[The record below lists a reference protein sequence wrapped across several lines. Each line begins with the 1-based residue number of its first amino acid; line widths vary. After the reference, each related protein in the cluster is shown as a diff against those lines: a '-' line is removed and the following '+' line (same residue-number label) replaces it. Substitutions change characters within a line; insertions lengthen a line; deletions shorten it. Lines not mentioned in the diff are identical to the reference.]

1 MSIRETSGYES
12 GSEIRNWIGIQFFAE
27 GGDGGDTGAD
37 MDGDFGTDFEAGL
50 LGDGLENQ
58 QTAGQDLGEG
68 GADGLENQQPEGQ
81 QEQPE
86 DKQQGGQE
94 PPAEARQEQPPQ
106 LVPMTFNGQQIML
119 PQEAV
124 QQLRGALGTD
134 PVALL
139 QKGMNYDH
147 KAERE
152 LRVLDQYAAAS
163 GMTRAQYLA
172 QLEQAQQQAELAAE
186 LEKARSEFPEAP
198 DAALQEIARNR
209 VAAKRAAEQQQ
220 RAQQQAAVQQVRQ
233 RAQTAVQEARRK
245 AEQNA
250 WAEYGRIAG
259 IGINDEVPARVLEL
273 VQKEGMTPVA
283 AHWRYQA
290 EQAQQQNEIHKKDQQ
305 NRQQSAGSLTGADN
319 PGGFEA
325 EFMKAFQF

>member
-1 MSIRETSGYES
+1 MDDIRETSGIDS
-12 GSEIRNWIGIQFFAE
+12 TNI
-27 GGDGGDTGAD
+27 T
-37 MDGDFGTDFEAGL
+37 DGDFGTDFEAGL

-58 QTAGQDLGEG
+58 QTAEQDPGEG

-94 PPAEARQEQPPQ
+94 PPAEARQKQPPQ

-172 QLEQAQQQAELAAE
+172 QLEQAQQQAELNAE
-186 LEKARSEFPEAP
+186 IEKARSEFPEAP
-198 DAALQEIARNR
+198 DAALQEIAKSR
-209 VAAKRAAEQQQ
+209 VASKRAAEQQQ
-220 RAQQQAAVQQVRQ
+220 RAQQQAAVQQVQQ
-233 RAQTAVQEARRK
+233 RANQAVQEARRK
-245 AEQNA
+245 AEI
-250 WAEYGRIAG
+250 AEWDRYEQMAKVHKPEDI
-259 IGINDEVPARVLEL
+259 PPRVMEL
-273 VQKEGMTPVA
+273 VQQKGMKPIE
-283 AHWRYQA
+283 AHLQYQF
-290 EQAQQQNEIHKKDQQ
+290 EQAQQQNEIQKKDQQ
-305 NRQQSAGSLTGADN
+305 NRRQSAGSLTGSDS

>member
-12 GSEIRNWIGIQFFAE
+12 GREIRNWIGIQFFAE
-27 GGDGGDTGAD
+27 GEDGGADQGAD

-58 QTAGQDLGEG
+58 QTAEQDPGEG

-86 DKQQGGQE
+86 DKQEGGQE
-94 PPAEARQEQPPQ
+94 PPAEAQQEQPPQ

-152 LRVLDQYAAAS
+152 LRVLDQYAEAS
-163 GMTRAQYLA
+163 GLTRTQYLA
-172 QLEQAQQQAELAAE
+172 QLEQAQQQAELNAE
-186 LEKARSEFPEAP
+186 LEKARGEFPEAP

-220 RAQQQAAVQQVRQ
+220 AQQRQQAVQQVQQ

-245 AEQNA
+245 AEI
-250 WAEYGRIAG
+250 AEWDRYEQMAG
-259 IGINDEVPARVLEL
+259 VHKPEDIPPRVMEL
-273 VQKEGMTPVA
+273 VQQQGLKPTE
-283 AHWRYQA
+283 AHLQYQL
-290 EQAQQQNEIHKKDQQ
+290 EQARQQNEIHKKDQQ
-305 NRQQSAGSLTGADN
+305 NRQQSAGSLKGAGDTADDFLA
-319 PGGFEA
+319 GLFG
-325 EFMKAFQF
+325 

>member
-1 MSIRETSGYES
+1 MSNWETSNYES
-12 GSEIRNWIGIQFFAE
+12 GNKIRHWIGIQFFAK
-27 GGDGGDTGAD
+27 GGDSGADTGAD

-50 LGDGLENQ
+50 LGDGLEDQ
-58 QTAGQDLGEG
+58 QTAEQEPGEG
-68 GADGLENQQPEGQ
+68 GADGLENQQPEGR

-86 DKQQGGQE
+86 DKQEGGQE
-94 PPAEARQEQPPQ
+94 PPEEARQEQPPQ

-172 QLEQAQQQAELAAE
+172 QLEQAQQQAELNAE
-186 LEKARSEFPEAP
+186 IEKARGEFPEAP
-198 DAALQEIARNR
+198 DAALQEIAKSR
-209 VAAKRAAEQQQ
+209 VASKRAAEQQQ
-220 RAQQQAAVQQVRQ
+220 RAQQQAAVQQVQQ
-233 RAQTAVQEARRK
+233 RAEQAVQEARRK

-259 IGINDEVPARVLEL
+259 IDINDEVPARVLEL
-273 VQKEGMTPVA
+273 VQKEGMTPIA

-290 EQAQQQNEIHKKDQQ
+290 EQAQQQNEIKKKDQQ
-305 NRQQSAGSLTGADN
+305 NRQQSAGSLTGAGDTADDFLR
-319 PGGFEA
+319 GFLDS
-325 EFMKAFQF
+325 

>member
-1 MSIRETSGYES
+1 MDDIRETSGIDS
-12 GSEIRNWIGIQFFAE
+12 TTQ
-27 GGDGGDTGAD
+27 

-50 LGDGLENQ
+50 LGDGLEDQ
-58 QTAGQDLGEG
+58 QTAEQDPGEG

-86 DKQQGGQE
+86 NNQPGGQE

-119 PQEAV
+119 PQEAI

-152 LRVLDQYAAAS
+152 LRVLDQYAEAS

-172 QLEQAQQQAELAAE
+172 QLEQAQQQAELNAE

-198 DAALQEIARNR
+198 DAALQEIAKSR
-209 VAAKRAAEQQQ
+209 VASKRAAEQQQ
-220 RAQQQAAVQQVRQ
+220 RAQQQATVQQVQQ
-233 RAQTAVQEARRK
+233 RAEQAVQEARRK
-245 AEQNA
+245 AEI
-250 WAEYGRIAG
+250 AEWDRYEQMAKVHKPEDI
-259 IGINDEVPARVLEL
+259 PPRVMEL
-273 VQKEGMTPVA
+273 VQQQGLKPTE
-283 AHWRYQA
+283 AHLQYQL
-290 EQAQQQNEIHKKDQQ
+290 EQAQQQNEIKKKDQQ
-305 NRQQSAGSLTGADN
+305 NRRQSAGSLTGAGDTADDFLR
-319 PGGFEA
+319 GFLDS
-325 EFMKAFQF
+325 

>member
-1 MSIRETSGYES
+1 MDDIRETSGIDS
-12 GSEIRNWIGIQFFAE
+12 TNI
-27 GGDGGDTGAD
+27 T
-37 MDGDFGTDFEAGL
+37 DGDFSTDFEAGL
-50 LGDGLENQ
+50 LGDGLEDQ
-58 QTAGQDLGEG
+58 QTAEQDPGEG

-94 PPAEARQEQPPQ
+94 PPAEARQKQPPQ

-172 QLEQAQQQAELAAE
+172 QIEQAQQQAELNAE

-220 RAQQQAAVQQVRQ
+220 RAQQQAAVQQVQQ
-233 RAQTAVQEARRK
+233 RAQQAVQEARRK
-245 AEQNA
+245 AEIKG
-250 WAEYGRIAG
+250 WDDYEKLAG
-259 IGINDEVPARVLEL
+259 VHKPEDIPPRVVEL

-290 EQAQQQNEIHKKDQQ
+290 EQAQQQNEINKKDQQ
-305 NRQQSAGSLTGADN
+305 NRQQSAGSLTGAGDTADDFLA
-319 PGGFEA
+319 GLFG
-325 EFMKAFQF
+325 

>member
-1 MSIRETSGYES
+1 MSNWETSNYES
-12 GSEIRNWIGIQFFAE
+12 GNKIRHWIGIQFFAK
-27 GGDGGDTGAD
+27 GGDSGVDTGAD

-50 LGDGLENQ
+50 LGDGLEDQ
-58 QTAGQDLGEG
+58 QTAEQDPGEG

-86 DKQQGGQE
+86 NNQQGGQE
-94 PPAEARQEQPPQ
+94 PPAEAQQEQPPQ

-172 QLEQAQQQAELAAE
+172 QLEQAQQQAELNAE
-186 LEKARSEFPEAP
+186 IEKARSEFPEAP
-198 DAALQEIARNR
+198 DAALQEIAKSR
-209 VAAKRAAEQQQ
+209 VASKRAAEQQQ
-220 RAQQQAAVQQVRQ
+220 RAQQQAAVQQVQQ

-245 AEQNA
+245 AEI
-250 WAEYGRIAG
+250 AEWDRYEQMAG
-259 IGINDEVPARVLEL
+259 VHKPEDIPPRVMEL
-273 VQKEGMTPVA
+273 VQKEGMKPVE
-283 AHWRYQA
+283 AHLQYQF
-290 EQAQQQNEIHKKDQQ
+290 EQAQQQNAINKKDQQ
-305 NRQQSAGSLTGADN
+305 NRQQSAGSLAGAGD
-319 PGGFEA
+319 EA
-325 EFMKAFQF
+325 DAFLAGLFG

>member
-1 MSIRETSGYES
+1 MSNWEASNYES
-12 GSEIRNWIGIQFFAE
+12 GNELRSRIGLQFFAKGE
-27 GGDGGDTGAD
+27 DGGADQGAD

-50 LGDGLENQ
+50 LGDGLESQ
-58 QTAGQDLGEG
+58 QTAEQDTGDG

-86 DKQQGGQE
+86 DKQEGGQE
-94 PPAEARQEQPPQ
+94 PPAEAQQEQPPQ
-106 LVPMTFNGQQIML
+106 LVPMIFNGHRILL

-139 QKGMNYDH
+139 RKGMNYDH

-152 LRVLDQYAAAS
+152 LRVLDQYAEAS

-186 LEKARSEFPEAP
+186 IDKARGEFPEAP
-198 DAALQEIARNR
+198 DAALQEIAKSR
-209 VAAKRAAEQQQ
+209 VASKRAAEQQQ
-220 RAQQQAAVQQVRQ
+220 RAQQQAAVQQVQQ
-233 RAQTAVQEARRK
+233 RAEQAVQEARRK
-245 AEQNA
+245 AELAA
-250 WAEYGRIAG
+250 WAEYGKIAG
-259 IGINDEVPARVLEL
+259 IGTNDDVPARVLEL

-305 NRQQSAGSLTGADN
+305 NRQQSAGSLTGAGDD
-319 PGGFEA
+319 A
-325 EFMKAFQF
+325 DAFLAGLFG

>member
-1 MSIRETSGYES
+1 MDDIRETSGIDS
-12 GSEIRNWIGIQFFAE
+12 TNI
-27 GGDGGDTGAD
+27 T
-37 MDGDFGTDFEAGL
+37 DGDFSTDFEAGL
-50 LGDGLENQ
+50 LGDGLEDQ
-58 QTAGQDLGEG
+58 QTAEQDPGEG

-94 PPAEARQEQPPQ
+94 PPAEARQKQPPQ

-172 QLEQAQQQAELAAE
+172 QLEQAQQQAELNAE

-220 RAQQQAAVQQVRQ
+220 RAQQQAAVQQVQQ
-233 RAQTAVQEARRK
+233 RAQQAVQEARRK
-245 AEQNA
+245 AEIKG
-250 WAEYGRIAG
+250 WDDYEKLAG
-259 IGINDEVPARVLEL
+259 VHKPEDIPPRVVEL

-290 EQAQQQNEIHKKDQQ
+290 EQAQQQNEINKKDQQ
-305 NRQQSAGSLTGADN
+305 NRQQSAGSLTGAGDTADDFLA
-319 PGGFEA
+319 GLFG
-325 EFMKAFQF
+325 

>member
-1 MSIRETSGYES
+1 MDDIRETSGIDS
-12 GSEIRNWIGIQFFAE
+12 TTQ
-27 GGDGGDTGAD
+27 

-58 QTAGQDLGEG
+58 QTAEQDPGEG

-94 PPAEARQEQPPQ
+94 PPAEARQKQPPQ

-172 QLEQAQQQAELAAE
+172 QLEQAQQQAELNAE
-186 LEKARSEFPEAP
+186 IEKARSEFPEAP
-198 DAALQEIARNR
+198 DAALQEIAKSR
-209 VAAKRAAEQQQ
+209 VASKRAAEQQQ
-220 RAQQQAAVQQVRQ
+220 RAQQQAAVQQVQQ
-233 RAQTAVQEARRK
+233 RANQAVQEARRK
-245 AEQNA
+245 AEIKG
-250 WAEYGRIAG
+250 WDDYEKLAG
-259 IGINDEVPARVLEL
+259 VHKPEDIPPRVVEL
-273 VQKEGMTPVA
+273 VQKEGMTPTA

-290 EQAQQQNEIHKKDQQ
+290 EQAQQQNAINKKDQQ
-305 NRQQSAGSLTGADN
+305 NRQQSAGSLTGASDD
-319 PGGFEA
+319 A
-325 EFMKAFQF
+325 DAFLAGLFG

>member
-1 MSIRETSGYES
+1 MSIRKTSGYES
-12 GSEIRNWIGIQFFAE
+12 GSEIRNWIGLQFFAE
-27 GGDGGDTGAD
+27 GGDGGADTGAD

-50 LGDGLENQ
+50 MDGGLEDQ
-58 QTAGQDLGEG
+58 QTAEQEPGEG

-94 PPAEARQEQPPQ
+94 PPAEAQQEQPPQ

-134 PVALL
+134 PVSLL

-152 LRVLDQYAAAS
+152 LRVLDQYAEAS

-186 LEKARSEFPEAP
+186 IEKARSEFPEGTP
-198 DAALQEIARNR
+198 DAALTEIAKSR
-209 VAAKRAAEQQQ
+209 VASKRAAEQQQ
-220 RAQQQAAVQQVRQ
+220 RAQQQAAVQQVQQ
-233 RAQTAVQEARRK
+233 RANQAVQEARRK
-245 AEQNA
+245 AEI
-250 WAEYGRIAG
+250 AEWDRYEQMAKVHKPEDI
-259 IGINDEVPARVLEL
+259 PPRVMEL
-273 VQKEGMTPVA
+273 VQKEGMKPVE
-283 AHWRYQA
+283 AHLQYQF
-290 EQAQQQNEIHKKDQQ
+290 EQAQQQNAINKKDQQ
-305 NRQQSAGSLTGADN
+305 NRRQSAGSLTGAGDTADDFLA
-319 PGGFEA
+319 GLFG
-325 EFMKAFQF
+325 

>member
-1 MSIRETSGYES
+1 MDDIRETSGIDS
-12 GSEIRNWIGIQFFAE
+12 TTQ
-27 GGDGGDTGAD
+27 

-50 LGDGLENQ
+50 LGDGLEDQ
-58 QTAGQDLGEG
+58 QTAEQNPSEG

-94 PPAEARQEQPPQ
+94 PPAEAQQEQPPQ
-106 LVPMTFNGQQIML
+106 LVPMIFNGYRILL

-172 QLEQAQQQAELAAE
+172 QLEQAQQQAELNAE
-186 LEKARSEFPEAP
+186 IEKARGEFPEAP
-198 DAALQEIARNR
+198 DAALQEIAKSR
-209 VAAKRAAEQQQ
+209 VASKRAAEQQQ
-220 RAQQQAAVQQVRQ
+220 RAQQQAAVQQVQQ

-245 AEQNA
+245 AEI
-250 WAEYGRIAG
+250 AEWDRYEQMAKVHKPEDI
-259 IGINDEVPARVLEL
+259 PPRVMEL
-273 VQKEGMTPVA
+273 VQQQGMKPVE
-283 AHWRYQA
+283 AHLQYQF
-290 EQAQQQNEIHKKDQQ
+290 EQAQQQKEIHKKDQQ
-305 NRQQSAGSLTGADN
+305 NRQQSAGSLTGAGDTADDFLR
-319 PGGFEA
+319 GFLDS
-325 EFMKAFQF
+325 

>member
-1 MSIRETSGYES
+1 MDDIRETSGIDS
-12 GSEIRNWIGIQFFAE
+12 TNI
-27 GGDGGDTGAD
+27 T
-37 MDGDFGTDFEAGL
+37 DGDFGTDFEAGL
-50 LGDGLENQ
+50 LGDGLEDQ
-58 QTAGQDLGEG
+58 QTAEQDPGEG

-86 DKQQGGQE
+86 NNQPGGQE

-119 PQEAV
+119 PQEAI

-152 LRVLDQYAAAS
+152 LRVLDQYAEAS

-172 QLEQAQQQAELAAE
+172 QLEQAQQQAELNAE

-198 DAALQEIARNR
+198 DAALQEIAKSR
-209 VAAKRAAEQQQ
+209 VASKRAAEQQQ
-220 RAQQQAAVQQVRQ
+220 RAQQQATVQQVQQ
-233 RAQTAVQEARRK
+233 RAEQAVQEARRK
-245 AEQNA
+245 AEI
-250 WAEYGRIAG
+250 AEWDRYEQMAKVHKPEDI
-259 IGINDEVPARVLEL
+259 PPRVMEL
-273 VQKEGMTPVA
+273 VQQQGLKPTE
-283 AHWRYQA
+283 AHLQYQL
-290 EQAQQQNEIHKKDQQ
+290 EQAQQQNEIKKKDQQ
-305 NRQQSAGSLTGADN
+305 NRRQSAGSLTGAGDTADDFLR
-319 PGGFEA
+319 GFLDS
-325 EFMKAFQF
+325 

>member
-58 QTAGQDLGEG
+58 QPAGQDPGEG

-172 QLEQAQQQAELAAE
+172 QLEQAQQQAELNAE
-186 LEKARSEFPEAP
+186 IEKARGEFPEAP
-198 DAALQEIARNR
+198 DAALQEIAKSR
-209 VAAKRAAEQQQ
+209 VASKRAAEQQQ
-220 RAQQQAAVQQVRQ
+220 RAQQQAAVQQVQQ

-245 AEQNA
+245 AEI
-250 WAEYGRIAG
+250 AEWDRYEQMAKVHKPEDI
-259 IGINDEVPARVLEL
+259 PPRVMEL
-273 VQKEGMTPVA
+273 VQQQGMKPVE
-283 AHWRYQA
+283 AHLQYQF

-305 NRQQSAGSLTGADN
+305 NRQQSAGSLTGAGDTADDFLR
-319 PGGFEA
+319 GFLDS
-325 EFMKAFQF
+325 

>member
-1 MSIRETSGYES
+1 MSNWETSNYES
-12 GSEIRNWIGIQFFAE
+12 GNKIRHWIGIQFFAK
-27 GGDGGDTGAD
+27 GGDSGADTGAD

-50 LGDGLENQ
+50 LGDGLEDQ
-58 QTAGQDLGEG
+58 QTAGQDPGEG
-68 GADGLENQQPEGQ
+68 EADGLENQQPEGQ

-86 DKQQGGQE
+86 DNQPGGQE
-94 PPAEARQEQPPQ
+94 PPAEAQQEQPPQ

-172 QLEQAQQQAELAAE
+172 QLEQAQQQAELNAE
-186 LEKARSEFPEAP
+186 IEKARSEFPEAP
-198 DAALQEIARNR
+198 DAALQEIAKSR
-209 VAAKRAAEQQQ
+209 VASKRAAEQQQ
-220 RAQQQAAVQQVRQ
+220 RAQQQAAMQQVQQ

-245 AEQNA
+245 AEI
-250 WAEYGRIAG
+250 AEWDRYEQMAG
-259 IGINDEVPARVLEL
+259 VHKPEDIPPRVMEL

-290 EQAQQQNEIHKKDQQ
+290 EQAQQQNEINKKDQQ
-305 NRQQSAGSLTGADN
+305 NRQQSAGSLTGAGDTADDFLA
-319 PGGFEA
+319 GLFG
-325 EFMKAFQF
+325 

>member
-12 GSEIRNWIGIQFFAE
+12 GNEIRNWIGIQFFAE
-27 GGDGGDTGAD
+27 GGDGGADTGAD

-58 QTAGQDLGEG
+58 QPAGQDPGEG

-106 LVPMTFNGQQIML
+106 LVPMTYNGQQIML

-124 QQLRGALGTD
+124 QQLRGALGRN
-134 PVALL
+134 PIELL
-139 QKGMNYDH
+139 EKGMNYDH

-152 LRVLDQYAAAS
+152 LRLLDQYAAAS
-163 GMTRAQYLA
+163 GLTRTQYLA
-172 QLEQAQQQAELAAE
+172 QLEQAQQQAKLAAE
-186 LEKARSEFPEAP
+186 IEKARGEFPEAP

-220 RAQQQAAVQQVRQ
+220 AQQRQQAVQQAQQ

-245 AEQNA
+245 AELAA
-250 WAEYGRIAG
+250 WAEYGKIAG
-259 IGINDEVPARVLEL
+259 IGTNDDVPARVLEL

-290 EQAQQQNEIHKKDQQ
+290 EQAQQQNEINKKDQQ
-305 NRQQSAGSLTGADN
+305 NRQQSAGSLTGAGDD
-319 PGGFEA
+319 A
-325 EFMKAFQF
+325 DAFLAGLFG

>member
-1 MSIRETSGYES
+1 MDDIRETSGIDS
-12 GSEIRNWIGIQFFAE
+12 TNI
-27 GGDGGDTGAD
+27 T
-37 MDGDFGTDFEAGL
+37 DGDFGTDFEAGL
-50 LGDGLENQ
+50 LGDGLEDQ
-58 QTAGQDLGEG
+58 QTAEQEPGEG

-86 DKQQGGQE
+86 NKQQGGQE
-94 PPAEARQEQPPQ
+94 PPAEAQQKQPPQ

-172 QLEQAQQQAELAAE
+172 QLEQAQQQAELNAE

-220 RAQQQAAVQQVRQ
+220 RAQQQAAVQQVQQ

-290 EQAQQQNEIHKKDQQ
+290 EQAQQQNEINKKDQQ
-305 NRQQSAGSLTGADN
+305 NRQQSAGSLAGAGD
-319 PGGFEA
+319 EA
-325 EFMKAFQF
+325 DAFLAGLFG

>member
-12 GSEIRNWIGIQFFAE
+12 GSEIRNWIGLQFFAE
-27 GGDGGDTGAD
+27 GGDGGADTGAD

-50 LGDGLENQ
+50 MDGGLENQ
-58 QTAGQDLGEG
+58 QPTGQDTGEG
-68 GADGLENQQPEGQ
+68 GADGLGNQQPEGQ

-86 DKQQGGQE
+86 DKQEGGQE
-94 PPAEARQEQPPQ
+94 PPAQAQQEQPPQ

-172 QLEQAQQQAELAAE
+172 QLEQAQQQAELNAE
-186 LEKARSEFPEAP
+186 LEKARGEFPEAP
-198 DAALQEIARNR
+198 DAALQEIAKSR
-209 VAAKRAAEQQQ
+209 VASKRAAEQQQ
-220 RAQQQAAVQQVRQ
+220 RAQQQAAVQQVQQ

-245 AEQNA
+245 AEI
-250 WAEYGRIAG
+250 AEWDRYEQMAG
-259 IGINDEVPARVLEL
+259 VHKPEDIPPRVMEL
-273 VQKEGMTPVA
+273 VQKEGMKPVE
-283 AHWRYQA
+283 AHLQYQF
-290 EQAQQQNEIHKKDQQ
+290 EQAQQQNAINKKDQQ
-305 NRQQSAGSLTGADN
+305 NRQQSAGSLKGAGDD
-319 PGGFEA
+319 A
-325 EFMKAFQF
+325 DAFLAGLFG

>member
-1 MSIRETSGYES
+1 MSNWETSNYES
-12 GSEIRNWIGIQFFAE
+12 GNKIRHWIGIQFFAK
-27 GGDGGDTGAD
+27 GGDSGADTGAD

-50 LGDGLENQ
+50 LGDGLEDQ
-58 QTAGQDLGEG
+58 QTAEQDPGEG
-68 GADGLENQQPEGQ
+68 EADGLENQQPEGQ

-86 DKQQGGQE
+86 DNQPGGQE
-94 PPAEARQEQPPQ
+94 PPAEAQQEQPPQ

-172 QLEQAQQQAELAAE
+172 QLEQAQQQAELNAE
-186 LEKARSEFPEAP
+186 IEKARSEFPEGTP
-198 DAALQEIARNR
+198 DAALQEIAKSR
-209 VAAKRAAEQQQ
+209 VASKRAAEQQQ
-220 RAQQQAAVQQVRQ
+220 RAQQQAAVQQVQQ

-245 AEQNA
+245 AEI
-250 WAEYGRIAG
+250 AEWDRYEQMAG
-259 IGINDEVPARVLEL
+259 VHKPEDIPPRVMEL
-273 VQKEGMTPVA
+273 VQQQGLKPTE
-283 AHWRYQA
+283 AHLQYQL
-290 EQAQQQNEIHKKDQQ
+290 EQAQQQNEIKKKDQQ
-305 NRQQSAGSLTGADN
+305 NRQQSAGSLTGAGDTADDFLR
-319 PGGFEA
+319 GFLDS
-325 EFMKAFQF
+325 

>member
-1 MSIRETSGYES
+1 MDDIRETSGIDS
-12 GSEIRNWIGIQFFAE
+12 TTQ
-27 GGDGGDTGAD
+27 

-50 LGDGLENQ
+50 LGDGLEDQ
-58 QTAGQDLGEG
+58 QTAEQDPGEG

-94 PPAEARQEQPPQ
+94 PPAEAQQEQPPQ

-172 QLEQAQQQAELAAE
+172 QLEQAQQQAELNAE

-220 RAQQQAAVQQVRQ
+220 RAQQQAAVQQVQQ

-245 AEQNA
+245 AEI
-250 WAEYGRIAG
+250 AEWDRYEQMAKVHKPEDI
-259 IGINDEVPARVLEL
+259 PPRVMEL
-273 VQKEGMTPVA
+273 VQKEGMKPVE
-283 AHWRYQA
+283 AHLQYQL

-305 NRQQSAGSLTGADN
+305 NRQQSAGSLTGAGDTADDFLR
-319 PGGFEA
+319 GFLES
-325 EFMKAFQF
+325 